1 MESWYTEFIEQYGYF
16 GIFLIMALENL
27 FPPIP
32 SEVVLPFSGFVT
44 TTTDLHIIGV
54 ILASTAGSVFGAIV
68 LYGVGLLLDVENL
81 EKMIDRW
88 GHILRVKKKDVRRAD
103 DWFDR
108 HGKWT
113 VFFGRMMPFLRSV
126 ISIPAGM
133 SNMPFLFF
141 IVLTTLGTIIWNI
154 LLVSIGAALGENWT
168 GIIQYVKLYSKTI
181 YIVLGIV
188 AILFIAW
195 YVQHKRKKK
204 NSQ

>member
-1 MESWYTEFIEQYGYF
+1 MDSWYTAIIEQYGYF
-16 GIFLIMALENL
+16 GIFFIMALENL

-44 TTTDLHIIGV
+44 TTTDLHVIGV

-81 EKMIDRW
+81 ERIIDRW
-88 GHILRVKKKDVRRAD
+88 GRIIRLKKKDVHRAD
-103 DWFDR
+103 QWFDR
-108 HGKWT
+108 YGKWT

-168 GIIQYVKLYSKTI
+168 EIIQYVKLYSKTI
-181 YIVLGIV
+181 YIILGIV
-188 AILFIAW
+188 AMLLIVW
-195 YVQHKRKKK
+195 YTLYKKRKK
-204 NSQ
+204 SV